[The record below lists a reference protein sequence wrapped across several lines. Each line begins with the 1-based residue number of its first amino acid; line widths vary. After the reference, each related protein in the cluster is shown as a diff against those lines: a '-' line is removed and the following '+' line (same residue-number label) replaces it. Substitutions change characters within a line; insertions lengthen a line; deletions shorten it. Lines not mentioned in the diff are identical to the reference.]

1 MRIGDAAAAGGCH
14 LETLR
19 YYERI
24 GLLDPPP
31 RTSSGYRD
39 YRREDVDRLQFITRG
54 RGLGFSIEEI
64 RSLLR
69 LSENAELSCAEVD
82 ELARKHLDDVRA
94 KLRDLRRM
102 AAELERTIAQ
112 CHGDTRGECI
122 IFDSLRRT

>member
-1 MRIGDAAAAGGCH
+1 MRIGEVAAAGGCH

-31 RTSSGYRD
+31 RTSGGYRD

-64 RSLLR
+64 RNLLR
-69 LSENAELSCAEVD
+69 LSENAELSCAGVD

-102 AAELERTIAQ
+102 AAELERTIVR
-112 CHGDTRGECI
+112 CHGGRRGDCVILE
-122 IFDSLRRT
+122 SLRCA